1 MHEKW
6 TRDRCKLWLV
16 RRESTWS
23 GTRVETHFQ
32 TNLSV
37 ITFTTRFNLR
47 TNSNL
52 ICKFSVDFLALSKNY
67 TRARKVSVFFNVST
81 TCTNEWFNSYY
92 FFRSCFPFNNRGDSS
107 KRELKWNEQNK
118 INTWKTKIKNVKEHT
133 AHMKFWRNSGYWCS
147 SLPLPPRLLFCIWQT
162 RLDGSFHSWQTFLLP
177 LRDTGEGLSRS
188 SQFSVALLLAHFEF
202 IIHDG
207 FSGRFVYESE
217 RYDGVMLPLFILVVV
232 KNLLFCAHWTQ
243 HNALRQVVDD
253 RQKGTLC
260 EFLSN

>member
-1 MHEKW
+1 MRERLWCMKNELA
-6 TRDRCKLWLV
+6 RDRCKLWLV

-118 INTWKTKIKNVKEHT
+118 INTWKTKKCKRTHSTHEVLKE
-133 AHMKFWRNSGYWCS
+133 FW
-147 SLPLPPRLLFCIWQT
+147 LLVFVT
-162 RLDGSFHSWQTFLLP
+162 SAPST
-177 LRDTGEGLSRS
+177 
-188 SQFSVALLLAHFEF
+188 VALLYMANATRRFISQLTDFCLSVTLEKVSLALHN
-202 IIHDG
+202 
-207 FSGRFVYESE
+207 SVSRCC
-217 RYDGVMLPLFILVVV
+217 
-232 KNLLFCAHWTQ
+232 LLI
-243 HNALRQVVDD
+243 
-253 RQKGTLC
+253 
-260 EFLSN
+260 SNS